1 MTGLRWLIALLSLL
15 AFVSCGVKRPPVA
28 PVRDPVTPPPL
39 NLNCSPTDENCDKTD
54 PNYQPR
60 KR

>member
-1 MTGLRWLIALLSLL
+1 MKAFRWIVIVLALFS
-15 AFVSCGVKRPPVA
+15 ASCGVKRPPIA
-28 PVRDPVTPPPL
+28 PQREPDPTAQTK
-39 NLNCSPTDENCDKTD
+39 LNCSPYDEDCDKTD